1 MRPCGRKWRTRSLQ
15 LADLVWNEHAA
26 CWKSL
31 LRCHF
36 QIIGSERVLFEMLS
50 GTLYT
55 DDPFLRLTGTLYG
68 SITTGGRYR
77 SISPSRSACEP
88 STTRSIG
95 P

>member
-55 DDPFLRLTGTLYG
+55 DDPFLRRRLPNLLSLRSHIGIG
-68 SITTGGRYR
+68 DVRNPGR
-77 SISPSRSACEP
+77 EP
-88 STTRSIG
+88 YQL
-95 P
+95 